1 MDLIQRIEEKLN
13 ARLEEQK
20 VFAELIDANTITDE
34 FHPSSPV
41 SWVDAHYFLEF
52 SKEFP
57 AERQDLETLNK
68 HQDIAFVL
76 LRVKEGGK
84 ERFSAPAIFFKDDF
98 DLNVVVNS
106 NGFKGEMDSVLYSLA
121 MNMSIFSRIG
131 TMAFFESNIVK
142 NERYSRYY
150 DQLRY
155 IVYNENMPSEDVA
168 TLFGFLD

>member
-20 VFAELIDANTITDE
+20 VFAELIDASAITDE
-34 FHPSSPV
+34 FHPSSSV
-41 SWVDAHYFLEF
+41 SWADVYYFLGF

-57 AERQDLETLNK
+57 AGREDLETLNK

-76 LRVKEGGK
+76 LRVKEVGK
-84 ERFSAPAIFFKDDF
+84 EKLSVPAIFFKDDF

-106 NGFKGEMDSVLYSLA
+106 NGFKGQMDSVLYSLA

-131 TMAFFESNIVK
+131 TMAFFEQDIVK

-150 DQLRY
+150 DALRY
-155 IVYNENMPSEDVA
+155 IVYNENMPNEDVA

>member
-41 SWVDAHYFLEF
+41 SWADAHYFLEF

-84 ERFSAPAIFFKDDF
+84 ERFSVPAIFFKDDF

-131 TMAFFESNIVK
+131 TMAFFEQDIVK

-150 DQLRY
+150 DALRY

>member
-20 VFAELIDANTITDE
+20 VFAELIDASTITDE
-34 FHPSSPV
+34 FHPASPV
-41 SWVDAHYFLEF
+41 SWADAHYFLDF

-76 LRVKEGGK
+76 LRVKEVGK
-84 ERFSAPAIFFKDDF
+84 EKLSVPAIFFKDDF

-106 NGFKGEMDSVLYSLA
+106 NGFKGQMDSVLYSLA

-131 TMAFFESNIVK
+131 TMAFFEQNIVK

-150 DQLRY
+150 DALRY

>member
-13 ARLEEQK
+13 SRLEEQK
-20 VFAELIDANTITDE
+20 VFAELIDVSTITDE

-41 SWVDAHYFLEF
+41 SWADAHYFLDF

-57 AERQDLETLNK
+57 AGREDLETLNK

-76 LRVKEGGK
+76 LRVKEVGK
-84 ERFSAPAIFFKDDF
+84 EKFSVPAIFFKDDF

-106 NGFKGEMDSVLYSLA
+106 NGFKGQMDSVLYSLG

-131 TMAFFESNIVK
+131 TMTFFESDIVK
-142 NERYSRYY
+142 NERYTRYY
-150 DQLRY
+150 DALRY
-155 IVYNENMPSEDVA
+155 IVYNENMPNEDVS